1 MEDGTA
7 MGDGGGE
14 APHGGAMV
22 MLRPGSAT
30 TNEPGEVT
38 SIELTVPE
46 DRAGTC
52 QIGCFQEAEQ
62 HYEDGMRATL
72 IVEA

>member
-1 MEDGTA
+1 MVGVSHPQ
-7 MGDGGGE
+7 GGV
-14 APHGGAMV
+14 MV
-22 MLRPGSAT
+22 MPQPGSAT

-38 SIELTVPE
+38 FLEFTAPE

-52 QIGCFQEAEQ
+52 QIGCFQEAGQ

-72 IVEA
+72 IVET